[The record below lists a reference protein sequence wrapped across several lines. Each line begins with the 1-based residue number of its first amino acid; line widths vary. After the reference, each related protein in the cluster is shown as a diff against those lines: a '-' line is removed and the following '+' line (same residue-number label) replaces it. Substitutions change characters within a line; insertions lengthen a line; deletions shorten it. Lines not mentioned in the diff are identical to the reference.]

1 MTQPTPHAAG
11 DQFEH
16 LSVMREELVDAV
28 VGDLAGHYIDAT
40 FGRGGHARALL
51 ARLGPDARLLVIDR
65 DLQAI
70 EEAKRLCTQDSRVSY
85 AHARFAEIRKAASDN
100 GFSDVDGVMFDV
112 GVSSPQIDQA
122 DRGFS
127 FRLDGPLDMRMDTSA
142 GMTAQEWINSATRAD
157 MARVFRD
164 YGEERNAYRI
174 AGAIERA
181 RPVAT
186 TLELAEIVEG
196 AQGRPDRHKH
206 AATRV
211 FQAIRIFIND
221 ELGELRRAIDETWE
235 LLRPRDSAKD
245 SAAPGGKLAV
255 ISFHSLEDRIVK
267 RAFKAL
273 VKPSPLPRRLPVRAS
288 QEAPPKARVQRL
300 QKARD
305 TEVVANPRARSAVL
319 RVAERLL

>member
-1 MTQPTPHAAG
+1 
-11 DQFEH
+11 
-16 LSVMREELVDAV
+16 MREELVDAV
-28 VGDLAGHYIDAT
+28 LGDVAGSYIDAT
-40 FGRGGHARALL
+40 FGRGGHARSLL
-51 ARLGPDARLLVIDR
+51 AQLGPTARLLVLDR
-65 DLQAI
+65 DMDAI
-70 EEAKRLCTQDSRVSY
+70 DEAKRLCAEDSRVCF
-85 AHARFAEIRKAASDN
+85 AHARFAEIRKAARANS
-100 GFSDVDGVMFDV
+100 FADVDGVMFDV

-122 DRGFS
+122 ERGFS
-127 FRLDGPLDMRMDTSA
+127 FRLDGPLDMRMDTSS
-142 GMTAQEWINSATRAD
+142 GMTAEEWINSATRAE
-157 MARVFRD
+157 MSRVFRE

-181 RPVAT
+181 RPIKT
-186 TLELAEIVEG
+186 TGTLASVVES

-221 ELGELRRAIDETWE
+221 ELGELRQAIDESWE
-235 LLRPRDSAKD
+235 LLRPAGLG
-245 SAAPGGKLAV
+245 AAGTGATETGAAGVGGKLAV

-273 VKPSPLPRRLPVRAS
+273 VTPAPLPRRLPIRAS
-288 QEAPPKARVQRL
+288 EEAPPKAKVMRL

-319 RVAERLL
+319 RMAERLL

>member
-1 MTQPTPHAAG
+1 MTSVDQPPADALPPAG
-11 DQFEH
+11 H
-16 LSVMREELVDAV
+16 LSVMREELVASVLGATD
-28 VGDLAGHYIDAT
+28 GSYIDAT

-51 ARLGPDARLLVIDR
+51 KQLTPGAKLLVLDR

-70 EEAKRLCTQDSRVSY
+70 EEAKRLCAEDSRVCF
-85 AHARFAEIRKAASDN
+85 AHTRFAQIEEAARDAR
-100 GFSDVDGVMFDV
+100 FSDVDGVMFDV

-127 FRLDGPLDMRMDTSA
+127 FRLDGPLDMRMDTSEGA
-142 GMTAQEWINSATRAD
+142 TAEEWINHATRAE
-157 MARVFRD
+157 MAKVFRE

-181 RPVAT
+181 RPVSGTA
-186 TLELAEIVEG
+186 ELANIIES
-196 AQGRPDRHKH
+196 AQPRPDRHKH

-221 ELGELRRAIDETWE
+221 ELGELRLALDASWE
-235 LLRPRDSAKD
+235 LLR
-245 SAAPGGKLAV
+245 PGGKLAV

-273 VKPSPLPRRLPVRAS
+273 AQPSTLPRRLPIQAH
-288 QEAPPKARVQRL
+288 QEEQPKAKVLRL

-305 TEVVANPRARSAVL
+305 TEVVSNPRARSAVL
-319 RVAERLL
+319 RTAERLR

>member
-1 MTQPTPHAAG
+1 
-11 DQFEH
+11 
-16 LSVMREELVDAV
+16 MREELVDAIL
-28 VGDLAGHYIDAT
+28 GDVAGSYIDAT

-51 ARLGPDARLLVIDR
+51 AQLAPSARLLVLDR
-65 DLQAI
+65 DIEAI
-70 EEAKRLCTQDSRVSY
+70 DEAKRLCAEDSRVCF
-85 AHARFAEIRKAASDN
+85 AHARFAEIRTAAN
-100 GFSDVDGVMFDV
+100 ANNFADVDGVMFDV

-122 DRGFS
+122 ERGFS
-127 FRLDGPLDMRMDTSA
+127 FRLDGPLDMRMDTGS
-142 GMTAQEWINSATRAD
+142 GMTAQEWINSATRSD
-157 MARVFRD
+157 MARVFREF
-164 YGEERNAYRI
+164 GEERNAYRI

-181 RPVAT
+181 RPIT
-186 TLELAEIVEG
+186 STGTLASVVES

-221 ELGELRRAIDETWE
+221 ELGELRTALDESWE
-235 LLRPRDSAKD
+235 LLRPAGARSDNA
-245 SAAPGGKLAV
+245 GGKLAV

-273 VKPSPLPRRLPVRAS
+273 VEPAPLPRRLPVRAS
-288 QEAPPKARVQRL
+288 QEAPPKAKVFRL

-319 RVAERLL
+319 RKAERLL

>member
-1 MTQPTPHAAG
+1 
-11 DQFEH
+11 
-16 LSVMREELVDAV
+16 MREELVDAV
-28 VGDLAGHYIDAT
+28 LGDVAGSYIDAT
-40 FGRGGHARALL
+40 FGRGGHARSLL
-51 ARLGPDARLLVIDR
+51 AQLGPTARLLVLDR
-65 DLQAI
+65 DMDAI
-70 EEAKRLCTQDSRVSY
+70 DEAKRLCAEDSRVCF
-85 AHARFAEIRKAASDN
+85 AHARFAEIRKAASAN
-100 GFSDVDGVMFDV
+100 SFADVDGVMFDV

-122 DRGFS
+122 ERGFS
-127 FRLDGPLDMRMDTSA
+127 FRLDGPLDMRMDTSS
-142 GMTAQEWINSATRAD
+142 GMTAEEWINSATRAD
-157 MARVFRD
+157 MARVFRE

-181 RPVAT
+181 RPIKT
-186 TLELAEIVEG
+186 TGTLASVVES

-221 ELGELRRAIDETWE
+221 ELGELSQAIDESWE
-235 LLRPRDSAKD
+235 LLRPAGPD
-245 SAAPGGKLAV
+245 AAGVGGKLAV

-273 VKPSPLPRRLPVRAS
+273 VTPAPLPRRLPIRAS
-288 QEAPPKARVQRL
+288 EEAPPKAKVMRL

-319 RVAERLL
+319 RMAERLL

>member
-1 MTQPTPHAAG
+1 
-11 DQFEH
+11 
-16 LSVMREELVDAV
+16 MREELVDAV
-28 VGDLAGHYIDAT
+28 IGDVAGRYIDAT

-51 ARLGPDARLLVIDR
+51 ALLGPDARLLVMDR

-70 EEAKRLCTQDSRVSY
+70 DEAKRLCSQDSRVCY
-85 AHARFAEIRKAASDN
+85 AHARFAEIRRAASEN
-100 GFSDVDGVMFDV
+100 SFENIDGVMFDV

-122 DRGFS
+122 ERGFS
-127 FRLDGPLDMRMDTSA
+127 FRFDGPLDMRMDTST
-142 GMTAQEWINSATRAD
+142 GITAQEWLNSATRAD
-157 MARVFRD
+157 MARVFRE

-181 RPVAT
+181 RPVT
-186 TLELAEIVEG
+186 STLELAEIVES

-221 ELGELRRAIDETWE
+221 ELTELRSALDESWE
-235 LLRPRDSAKD
+235 LLRPKGAEQDLPEQEVAGGE
-245 SAAPGGKLAV
+245 APAVGGKLAV

-273 VKPSPLPRRLPVRAS
+273 AKPSPLPRRLPVRAS
-288 QEAPPKARVQRL
+288 QEAPPRAKVMRL